1 MKKSSIKHKLKNET
15 DQVATEND
23 PLLLSS
29 PPYNYSYTDN
39 QFPSSSSS
47 SSSTTLRERRHSSP
61 HLSPSSKSSLNKT
74 NLFFRKIQSS
84 IATMRNNV
92 ESSNSIASGEDRIGS
107 SSSSVA
113 VGASAVA
120 SIPTATSADDGD
132 EGVNGLHPSHP
143 SRSYDPESGISFPSS
158 GDTGNSSFDYGNH
171 PINSSINSSSQHN
184 IRSLR
189 SLRSARSHQLSTNS
203 RGSYSRAFS
212 SDKSSDYQ
220 QQQYQS
226 QPLYGQNSQSSQQ
239 YRRRHAD
246 KLHEYYNERAKTIFS
261 KHKKNDR
268 REEPLIEVNAE
279 VLAVRKRA
287 LKVYEP
293 LTYTWVSF
301 SCYFSF
307 FLWKRLGSL

>member
-1 MKKSSIKHKLKNET
+1 MIQSSTKYKLKNET
-15 DQVATEND
+15 DKVATEND

-29 PPYNYSYTDN
+29 SPYNYSYTDN
-39 QFPSSSSS
+39 QFPSPLS
-47 SSSTTLRERRHSSP
+47 SSSTTLRERRHSLPP
-61 HLSPSSKSSLNKT
+61 HLSSSSKSSLNKT

-92 ESSNSIASGEDRIGS
+92 ESSISTSSGEEQRIGSIASTAAALPGA
-107 SSSSVA
+107 A
-113 VGASAVA
+113 VAVA
-120 SIPTATSADDGD
+120 SIPTATSADDRG
-132 EGVNGLHPSHP
+132 EGLIGLHPSNP

-158 GDTGNSSFDYGNH
+158 DDTGNLSYDYGNH

-212 SDKSSDYQ
+212 SDKTNDYQ

-226 QPLYGQNSQSSQQ
+226 QSLYEQNSQSSQQ

-301 SCYFSF
+301 VVIVIF
-307 FLWKRLGSL
+307 FL